1 MCFELH
7 ALRSSQPPT
16 DPGHASIFRYDRSLS
31 GFPKPGVDLT
41 HRKITF
47 DHGITSMRDPSEF
60 VITWDI
66 CFYHLALT
74 AKASLGCYDRM
85 VARILHSPCPASSQT
100 CATPSPPTATCNS
113 KASSD
118 YLSILWFNIP
128 ESLRTIDTVYP
139 HFVRLHDTA
148 HFLFAEH
155 RQFVFYASPS
165 RLTDL
170 QPHIVRPPLHKLVLY
185 SRTCNIIHV
194 WPPSLTLTCC
204 CLTAALPLQSISD

>member
-16 DPGHASIFRYDRSLS
+16 DPGHASICRYDRSLS

-41 HRKITF
+41 HRKTTF
-47 DHGITSMRDPSEF
+47 DHGITFMRDPSEF

-100 CATPSPPTATCNS
+100 CATPPPPTVTCNS

-118 YLSILWFNIP
+118 YLSILRLAHQRLSVQSTRCIRILSVYTKQRIFC
-128 ESLRTIDTVYP
+128 SLNTDSFYSMRVHHVRQIYNRT
-139 HFVRLHDTA
+139 
-148 HFLFAEH
+148 
-155 RQFVFYASPS
+155 Q
-165 RLTDL
+165 
-170 QPHIVRPPLHKLVLY
+170 
-185 SRTCNIIHV
+185 
-194 WPPSLTLTCC
+194 
-204 CLTAALPLQSISD
+204 